1 MLIQETIN
9 DPDLMLKLLVQLD
22 DQLQAL
28 RPQLQAQ
35 QLPRDARGGVPR
47 LCAAEVLTMLIYG
60 AWRGLTDKAK
70 LYYYYRTY
78 HAAEFPALPSYS
90 KFVEATNR
98 VVREAGAL
106 LGRQLQANR
115 AAQQGHP
122 LVLQDSTPVPVCKVA
137 RAKQHRTFK
146 AHARKSRN
154 GSGYWYGFKLH
165 VQCEQRGRLCAVC
178 LTAANV
184 DDRRMLDPLCQWIEH
199 GIVVGD
205 RGYISKDKATELGR
219 RGVKLFTPNRKNM
232 KKLATPFQVA
242 CLQARH
248 RVEEAFEFLKCCF
261 GLIRSTHRADY
272 AFAIHVLVCLLAYSF
287 FNLLFQ

>member
-9 DPDLMLKLLVQLD
+9 EPDTMLKLLVSLD

-28 RPQLQAQ
+28 QPQLAAQ
-35 QLPRDARGGVPR
+35 QLPRDRRGGTPR
-47 LCAAEVLTMLIYG
+47 LCAAEVLTIMVYG
-60 AWRGLTDKAK
+60 AWLGLTDKAK
-70 LYYYYRTY
+70 LYYYFRR
-78 HAAEFPALPSYS
+78 HHGAEFPALPSYS

-106 LGRQLQANR
+106 LGQRLQANR

-146 AHARKSRN
+146 EHARKSRN

-165 VQCEQRGRLCAVC
+165 VQCDQRGRLCAVR

-184 DDRRMLDPLCQWIEH
+184 DDRKLLDPLCEWIEH

-205 RGYISKDKATELGR
+205 RGYISQAKAEELGR
-219 RGVKLFTPNRKNM
+219 RGIKLFTPNRKNM

-242 CLQARH
+242 CLQGRH
-248 RVEEAFEFLKCCF
+248 RVEDAFEFLKCCF
-261 GLIRSTHRADY
+261 GMIRSTHRADY
-272 AFAIHVLVCLLAYSF
+272 AFAIHLLVCLLAYSL